1 MQQLYAYVAKKYTL
15 NLTNIDLFLCLHS
28 IFCFLSFLP
37 TAFSVATGKCWSC
50 KEVQFRIYSTGQK
63 WPGVTLK
70 HDSLL

>member
-15 NLTNIDLFLCLHS
+15 NFTNID
-28 IFCFLSFLP
+28 SFRACIQSLP

-50 KEVQFRIYSTGQK
+50 KEVQFRIYSTGHK